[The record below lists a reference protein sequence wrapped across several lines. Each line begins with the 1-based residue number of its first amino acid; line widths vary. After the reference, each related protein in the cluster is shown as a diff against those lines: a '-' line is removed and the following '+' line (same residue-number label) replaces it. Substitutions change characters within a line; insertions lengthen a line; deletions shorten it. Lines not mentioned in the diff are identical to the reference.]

1 MRKLLIALCL
11 LLLLA
16 GGMMLMARR
25 SAPEWTTD
33 SPEALATLER
43 GLEAQ
48 MKFYGYEAR
57 QAYREALEIDPD
69 YVAAKVM
76 LLLHSWK
83 RGEDELADELR
94 RADRERLNDRERF
107 LVDFVLARND
117 GGGEAADQIVR
128 DYLEQHPEDPYA
140 LATCSTQAW
149 EDHDWESAER
159 HYRRLIEID
168 PNWTMAQ
175 NHLGYIAMAQ
185 GRFDEAEKQFET
197 YQFIAP
203 DQANPHDSM
212 GELLTVL
219 GRYDEAAA
227 SLEKALEIKPD
238 FCASYEHLF
247 ALATL
252 AGNGVAYPEIIAR
265 SREHC
270 GERMAEVKTCLAEI
284 WTDYMQRDFDA
295 PWGEE
300 RAGCM
305 KLYTREAFL
314 LHRLAVITGREETA
328 LELEQLVAKRVEKGD
343 MDGKLSEGFLLHMRG
358 VRALAAGDFESAASL
373 LHKADRMLFYWG
385 QGPAILK
392 MFNQMN
398 LAAALEGAVR
408 REKAEAVLDEVRAVN
423 PDFAAVYPAIRAELV
438 G

>member
-25 SAPEWTTD
+25 TVPEWTTD
-33 SPEALATLER
+33 SAEARAALER

-48 MKFYGYEAR
+48 MKFYGSEAR
-57 QAYREALEIDPD
+57 AGYREALKLDPGF
-69 YVAAKVM
+69 VAAKVM
-76 LLLHSWK
+76 VMLHSYE
-83 RGEDELADELR
+83 GGQDELAEELR
-94 RADRERLNDRERF
+94 QADRDRLTDRERF
-107 LVDFVLARND
+107 LVELVLARND
-117 GGGEAADQIVR
+117 GDGEAADRIVR
-128 DYLEQHPEDPYA
+128 EYLEDHPDDPYA

-149 EDHDWESAER
+149 EERDWERAES
-159 HYRRLIEID
+159 HYRRLLEVD
-168 PNWTMAQ
+168 PNWAPAQ

-185 GRFDEAEKQFET
+185 GRFEEAEKQFET

-238 FCASYEHLF
+238 FCASYDHLF

-252 AGNGVAYPEIIAR
+252 AGEGVAYPEIVAR

-270 GERMAEVKTCLAEI
+270 GERMAEVLSCIAEL
-284 WTDYMQRDFDA
+284 WTDYLERDFEA

-300 RAGCM
+300 RAQCM
-305 KLYTREAFL
+305 KVYVRDTFL
-314 LHRLAVITGREETA
+314 LHRLAVITGRQETA
-328 LELEQLVAKRVEKGD
+328 LKLEELVAKRIDKND
-343 MDGKLSEGFLLHMRG
+343 MEAEISEGFLLHMKG
-358 VRALAAGDFESAASL
+358 IRALAGGDYQKAVSY
-373 LHKADRMLFYWG
+373 LHKADRVLLYWG

-398 LAAALEGAVR
+398 LAAALEGAGKP
-408 REKAEAVLDEVRAVN
+408 EKAEAVLAKVRQVN
-423 PDFAAVYPAIRAELV
+423 PRFAESYPYIRDEID